1 MIKEIDKLGW
11 LYIQN
16 GKLLV
21 ARSKNKSLFYIPGGK
36 REKGESDQQA
46 LIREVNE
53 EISVNLITNSIELA
67 GVFTAQA
74 DGENNDITVKLT
86 CYYADYEGELAANAE
101 IEIIEFM
108 PYCDKQRCSTG
119 AIQVMDWLYSQNLIK

>member
-1 MIKEIDKLGW
+1 VIKEIDKLAW

-36 REKGESDQQA
+36 REKDETDQQA
-46 LIREVNE
+46 LIREIKE
-53 EISVNLITNSIELA
+53 EISVNLITSTIQPA

-74 DGENNDITVKLT
+74 DGENNDTIVKLT
-86 CYYADYEGELAANAE
+86 CYYADYEGELVANAE
-101 IEIIEFM
+101 IETIEFM
-108 PYCDKQRCSTG
+108 SYCDKQRCSSG
-119 AIQVMDWLYSQNLIK
+119 AIQVMDWLYCQHLIK

>member
-1 MIKEIDKLGW
+1 VIKEIDKLGW

-46 LIREVNE
+46 LIREINE
-53 EISVNLITNSIELA
+53 EISVNLLTKTIVPA
-67 GVFTAQA
+67 AVFTAQA
-74 DGENNDITVKLT
+74 DGEKSDITVKLT
-86 CYYADYEGELAANAE
+86 CYYANYEGELVANAE
-101 IEIIEFM
+101 IETIEFM
-108 PYCDKQRCSTG
+108 SYCDKQRCSTG
-119 AIQVMDWLYSQNLIK
+119 AIQVMDWLYSQHLIK